1 MGAGVIVTNHRRR
14 NEGQPAHGRKSSR
27 RVAHSHPASL
37 ATSAANE
44 WLWGWHAVVAAL
56 GNPARKAPARLVA
69 TSDRARSLR
78 ARLLAPGMVEIL
90 DPAAI
95 GRLLPSGAVH
105 QGLALAI
112 PAIEPVT
119 LEALASPPS
128 GVLVML
134 DQVTDPQNIG
144 AIFRSAAA
152 FGARGVI
159 LQERRAPALSGAVAK
174 AAAGAIDRIYH
185 TRVVN
190 LARALERLEA
200 LGWRAVGLDARASE
214 TLAEVLDGSAT
225 VLVAGAEHEGMRRL
239 VREHCDALGRIDM
252 QGGFDSLN
260 VAAAATVA
268 LYEAA
273 RRRG

>member
-1 MGAGVIVTNHRRR
+1 
-14 NEGQPAHGRKSSR
+14 
-27 RVAHSHPASL
+27 
-37 ATSAANE
+37 
-44 WLWGWHAVVAAL
+44 
-56 GNPARKAPARLVA
+56 
-69 TSDRARSLR
+69 
-78 ARLLAPGMVEIL
+78 MVEIL

>member
-1 MGAGVIVTNHRRR
+1 
-14 NEGQPAHGRKSSR
+14 
-27 RVAHSHPASL
+27 
-37 ATSAANE
+37 
-44 WLWGWHAVVAAL
+44 
-56 GNPARKAPARLVA
+56 
-69 TSDRARSLR
+69 
-78 ARLLAPGMVEIL
+78 MVEIL
-90 DPAAI
+90 DSAAI
-95 GRLLPSGAVH
+95 GRLLPSSAVH
-105 QGLALAI
+105 QGLAIAI
-112 PAIEPVT
+112 PALEPVA
-119 LEALASPPS
+119 LEVLASLPS

-174 AAAGAIDRIYH
+174 VAAGAVDRIDH
-185 TRVVN
+185 ARVVN
-190 LARALERLEA
+190 LARALEKLGA
-200 LGWRAVGLDARASE
+200 LGWRAVGLDARAPE
-214 TLAEVLDGSAT
+214 TLADVLDGAAT

-252 QGGFDSLN
+252 KGGFDSLN
-260 VAAAATVA
+260 VAAATTVA

>member
-1 MGAGVIVTNHRRR
+1 VI
-14 NEGQPAHGRKSSR
+14 
-27 RVAHSHPASL
+27 
-37 ATSAANE
+37 
-44 WLWGWHAVVAAL
+44 
-56 GNPARKAPARLVA
+56 
-69 TSDRARSLR
+69 
-78 ARLLAPGMVEIL
+78 EIL
-90 DPAAI
+90 DSAAI

-105 QGLALAI
+105 QGLVIAI
-112 PAIEPVT
+112 PALDPVT

-128 GVLVML
+128 GILVML

-174 AAAGAIDRIYH
+174 AAAGAVDRIDH
-185 TRVVN
+185 ARVVN
-190 LARALERLEA
+190 LARALEKLES
-200 LGWRAVGLDARASE
+200 LGWRAVGLDARAPE
-214 TLAEVLDGSAT
+214 TLADVLDGAAT

-252 QGGFDSLN
+252 KGGFDSLN
-260 VAAAATVA
+260 VAAATTVA

>member
-1 MGAGVIVTNHRRR
+1 
-14 NEGQPAHGRKSSR
+14 
-27 RVAHSHPASL
+27 
-37 ATSAANE
+37 
-44 WLWGWHAVVAAL
+44 
-56 GNPARKAPARLVA
+56 
-69 TSDRARSLR
+69 
-78 ARLLAPGMVEIL
+78 MVEIL

-200 LGWRAVGLDARASE
+200 QGWRAVGLDARASE

>member
-1 MGAGVIVTNHRRR
+1 MA
-14 NEGQPAHGRKSSR
+14 PS
-27 RVAHSHPASL
+27 HSPSP

-56 GNPARKAPARLVA
+56 ENPARKAPARLVA
-69 TSDRARSLR
+69 TSDRARSLQ
-78 ARLLAPGMVEIL
+78 ALLPAPTVVEIL
-90 DPAAI
+90 DSAAV

-105 QGLALAI
+105 QGLAIAI
-112 PAIEPVT
+112 PALEPVT
-119 LEALASPPS
+119 LESLASPPG

-159 LQERRAPALSGAVAK
+159 LQDRRAPALCGALAK
-174 AAAGAIDRIYH
+174 AAAGAIDRIDH
-185 TRVVN
+185 ARVVN
-190 LARALERLEA
+190 LARALEKLEA
-200 LGWRAVGLDARASE
+200 LGWRAVGLDATAPQ
-214 TLAEVLDGSAT
+214 TLADVLDGSAT

-252 QGGFDSLN
+252 KGGFDSLN
-260 VAAAATVA
+260 VAAATTVA